1 MSHRLKRITAIK
13 LGESIGLKTCLLPTR
28 TSTRNHNPNDH
39 HSTQSNHP
47 VEKLICGSQRPWFAH
62 GAAPQTVNC
71 THKLSTPKSQT
82 QEILTWYMG
91 IKTHKIDSTYIFWME
106 GLGTSRSYLITIP
119 LSVGLI
125 WKGYH
130 LITIIVNHLYN
141 CICTILYA
149 HVPGKSSN
157 AQPLSCQRHRLYP
170 RQHPRLHQPRD
181 ASCNRWRAS
190 GCHWILH
197 MSSN

>member
-1 MSHRLKRITAIK
+1 MITIQHKVTILLRRI
-13 LGESIGLKTCLLPTR
+13 R
-28 TSTRNHNPNDH
+28 
-39 HSTQSNHP
+39 
-47 VEKLICGSQRPWFAH
+47 GSQRPWLAH

-82 QEILTWYMG
+82 QEILTWCMG
-91 IKTHKIDSTYIFWME
+91 IKSQEIDSRYIFWME

-119 LSVGLI
+119 LSVGFF
-125 WKGYH
+125 WKGYC
-130 LITIIVNHLYN
+130 TVIINHSYMHYSL
-141 CICTILYA
+141 CSCARQVVQCTA
-149 HVPGKSSN
+149 MR
-157 AQPLSCQRHRLYP
+157 CQRHRLYP

-190 GCHWILH
+190 RCHWILN